1 MCCKYLRGMSGAAS
15 AVARVIFPAEISQG
29 NVYRNRTAKITQEK
43 NIELKMKLIG
53 QLTLISDDL
62 GFLFSDSD
70 KLNIFTSGKLSCS
83 RPIFKTIVSISVCWN
98 NSRRCLCFFFFRF
111 DAAEERKEIS
121 EDWWGGNAYLKMVI
135 YCERIKCIN
144 GVGELNVKRTKKKL
158 NEYQPSGE
166 GGTRSPPATPAKS
179 KMVARGPQNGRGGLE
194 RCLPLDFLGILSTFR

>member
-29 NVYRNRTAKITQEK
+29 KVYRNRTAKITQEK

-53 QLTLISDDL
+53 QLTLISGDL

-70 KLNIFTSGKLSCS
+70 KLNIYTSGRLSCN

-98 NSRRCLCFFFFRF
+98 NSRGCLCFFFRF

-135 YCERIKCIN
+135 YCERIKCNN
-144 GVGELNVKRTKKKL
+144 GVGELNVKRTKTRLISIESQPKKIVVVVGVVIGVVVVVVHVVVVVIPVVDPR
-158 NEYQPSGE
+158 N
-166 GGTRSPPATPAKS
+166 
-179 KMVARGPQNGRGGLE
+179 
-194 RCLPLDFLGILSTFR
+194 LPLKLG